1 MRGRSGSPTAPFR
14 NRSRESHQTLL
25 SLWSITDYNLVMN
38 IVDVTILKEKLSY
51 YLGLVNSGEEV
62 IVTSHRHRI
71 ARILPVTEAAAR
83 IVAAHPT
90 CQRLAETQG
99 Y

>member
-1 MRGRSGSPTAPFR
+1 
-14 NRSRESHQTLL
+14 
-25 SLWSITDYNLVMN
+25 MN
-38 IVDVTILKEKLSY
+38 IVNAAKLKEKLSY
-51 YLGLVNSGEEV
+51 YLGLVKAGEEV
-62 IVTSHRHRI
+62 IVTLHRHRV